1 LSIRANE
8 KVVTILW
15 HATPFRGDKFE
26 DAWRPA
32 AEAVLDYGATFWAFF
47 RSSDDP
53 LDFTQ
58 IAIFPDKQAWERYW
72 YSEEISEARA
82 EASGFFEVPVL
93 PVWHRVVDTGE
104 LKEVAQAELEA

>member
-1 LSIRANE
+1 LRRDE

-26 DAWRPA
+26 DVWRPA
-32 AEAVLDYGATFWAFF
+32 AEAVLDYGATFWALF

-58 IAIFPDKQAWERYW
+58 IAIFPDKTQWERYW

-82 EASGFFEVPVL
+82 EAAGYFEVPVL
-93 PVWHRVVDTGE
+93 PLWHRVVDTGE
-104 LKEVAQAELEA
+104 IKEVAEAELEA

>member
-1 LSIRANE
+1 MRQDD

-32 AEAVLDYGATFWAFF
+32 AAAALDYGASWWAFY
-47 RSSDDP
+47 RSKDDP

-58 IAIFPDKQAWERYW
+58 IAVFPDKQSWERYW
-72 YSEEISEARA
+72 YSEELAEARA
-82 EASGFFEVPVL
+82 EASGLFEVPVT
-93 PVWHRVVDTGE
+93 PIWHRVVGGGE
-104 LKEVAQAELEA
+104 LSEARVEA